1 MNLGAQ
7 MQNIYVVDR
16 HAWWVLLII
25 ANEIPQVELLY
36 DIKKTDASGLL
47 TDFFSAEVYLFSFQW
62 NMIGCWFQ

>member
-36 DIKKTDASGLL
+36 DIKKLMLQA
-47 TDFFSAEVYLFSFQW
+47 
-62 NMIGCWFQ
+62 C